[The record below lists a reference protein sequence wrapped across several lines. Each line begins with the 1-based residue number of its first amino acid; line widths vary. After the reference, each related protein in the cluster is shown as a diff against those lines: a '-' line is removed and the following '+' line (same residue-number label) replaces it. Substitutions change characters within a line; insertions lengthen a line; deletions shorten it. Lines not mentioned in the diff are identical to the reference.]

1 MLLNVRQSKIY
12 NSRNNLS
19 FYVILRLHYDVRCWF
34 KVTIGKSIVC
44 QSNNI
49 MHYIMLQTA

>member
-1 MLLNVRQSKIY
+1 MLLNVRQSKIS
-12 NSRNNLS
+12 NSRKNLS
-19 FYVILRLHYDVRCWF
+19 FYVILRLHYDVSCWF
-34 KVTIGKSIVC
+34 SVTLGKWIVC